1 MKSNWPWY
9 ATRVWHAY
17 SRTGLLLCRP
27 FRDAFTSHSRSNNSH
42 LRRKTEFM
50 NGNAAHLRGCG
61 ARHRPRSKS
70 SRKRKSSITMTSSL
84 PWSWSPPRSGSE
96 IRDKNF
102 LEIAKRAILNERKS
116 EDDFLRILGLK
127 IVKYQQRRRIG
138 RSLKDANTQ
147 DFCTSY

>member
-1 MKSNWPWY
+1 
-9 ATRVWHAY
+9 
-17 SRTGLLLCRP
+17 
-27 FRDAFTSHSRSNNSH
+27 
-42 LRRKTEFM
+42 M

-127 IVKYQQRRRIG
+127 IVKY
-138 RSLKDANTQ
+138 
-147 DFCTSY
+147 